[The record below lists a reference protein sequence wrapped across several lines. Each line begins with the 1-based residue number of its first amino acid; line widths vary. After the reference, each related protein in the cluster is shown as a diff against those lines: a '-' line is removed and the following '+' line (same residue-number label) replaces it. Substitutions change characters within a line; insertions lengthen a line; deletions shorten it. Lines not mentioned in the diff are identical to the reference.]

1 MAYASAVESECV
13 KLPEN
18 LRQVPIEIKFLRPMI
33 YYTQDGRQL
42 TKLEYFVILN
52 STNVIGP
59 QQQTDSVTFTGPLFC
74 DDCDAIPV
82 PFVEVKGR
90 LSPAQIQTLSF
101 NLNPSDGSAVN
112 TEMFFNSKTE
122 PVTRV
127 YYRPPISGP
136 DVTSTAV
143 SQQRLN
149 QVLSNQNL
157 EQPSLPTEKSFTVNI
172 AGRTGNNNRN
182 AIIQILKNLWVTT
195 FNISSDSVSINVKDI
210 DDTYVSST
218 SGTPVTQVTYTVDI
232 QGADSRWT
240 QFEGVDPVTLG
251 QYFRSLGINLVEGN
265 IIRIEGRTTPS
276 PGTGQTATPT
286 SPTGTI
292 SAVSVI
298 VLRGN
303 ISDSY
308 QTAVEELLQ
317 NALNKTKNGPSCCI
331 QLYIIEQ
338 STVFDS
344 NGGVLT
350 SYRFNATNGSAP
362 VMLNPE
368 EISNFTNEVSNGL
381 QTSDV
386 LRGQGIVIYQG
397 PVQGPTDTYSVDFVG
412 DIPETWKYAVARDIE
427 RAWINTYPD
436 CRCAFRADV
445 IRTEEFSGDFG
456 IKVTRVYYR
465 IRRDELVQDPQT
477 VTPPSRQV
485 FYNTVQGDD
494 STNSIY
500 SGTTLIPYSQHHN
513 VFLSKVVDMNSDEG
527 KQVLDQ
533 IRSSWITWR
542 NTSPAVPENLRQSS
556 VEIRLLRPL
565 IYYTQDG
572 RQVTKLEYFVILN
585 GSTVIAPQP
594 QTDSVTFTGPLFCND
609 CDAIPVPFIEV
620 KGRLSPGQLTTL
632 GSNLNPSGGSATMSE
647 MFLSSNNEPVTRV
660 YYRPPISGP
669 DVTSTA
675 VSQETLNQILTNQN
689 LELPT
694 LPTEKSFT
702 LDLAGTIGDNDRN
715 VIQRTIQ
722 SVWGA
727 TFNIP
732 SNSLAVDVKS
742 MDDSYVSST
751 SNTPVTKVIYTVTI
765 QGADSRWTQYEGV
778 DPGVLGL
785 YLRSNGLTLVLGNV
799 ERTTQTTSGTGST
812 VTTPT
817 PTGTANLDGV
827 IYLTGNISD
836 NEQAALEE
844 VFKSALNKTK
854 NGPACCIDLYI
865 IERTNYLDSAGN
877 IITGYRYNAINGTMP
892 IVLTPIERDNFTRE
906 VNSQLQ
912 TSAPFRGRGIQ
923 VYQGSVQAPTN
934 TYTVD
939 FIGEITQAERGAVI
953 TDIERAWL
961 SVNPDCECLFK
972 ANITATEALSGD
984 FGTVVTRV
992 YYTIT
997 KDGLVQDPQTV
1008 TPPSRQVFYNTVQG
1022 DDSTNS
1028 IYSGTTLIPYSQHHN
1043 VFLSKVVDMNSD
1055 EGKQVLDQIRYT
1067 WITWRNA
1074 DQAVPES
1081 LRSAPLE
1088 IRLLRPLLYYT
1099 TNGTQITKLEYFV
1112 ILNNT
1117 TVIGPQPDTERVSL
1131 RGPSFCDCK
1140 AIPVPFIEV
1149 KGLLS
1154 SDQLQALGSSLN
1166 PSDGSATISELF
1178 ITSEDD
1184 PVTRV
1189 YYLPPIS
1196 DPDVTST
1203 AVSAQR
1209 LNQILTS
1216 QNLEEPSLPTDKTF
1230 TLNFEGRVGSDKI
1243 PQIERTIKNLWIGSF
1258 DIPSGAVSVNV
1269 ENLDDDYVS
1278 SSNNP
1283 VTRMTY
1289 TVSIGGA
1296 DSKWTRFEGVNP
1308 ARYFTS
1314 TDLVVFEGEIT
1325 RGGSGPSSST
1335 TSTTSGPMYRVDEI
1349 YLKGNIN
1356 DLDQPLVEAALQRAM
1371 DRINSAGS
1379 SCCLKVD
1386 ILKRT
1391 TYADPAQ
1398 ETVVGYRYNMT
1409 NTTGRTV
1416 SELTPE
1422 QRRLL
1427 INELNG
1433 KLQRVPQFRWNGV
1446 TVYSGSLG
1454 DLRNLGITYG
1464 MDITGTVTGTQNV
1477 VAVIE
1482 ESWKNSNPDCG
1493 CQFKADIFLTK
1504 QLSGDYGM
1512 VVTRV
1517 YYTITRDGQ
1526 TQNVETVP
1534 PPSREV
1540 ISAAID
1546 NDKRV
1551 NPLYYGSSPMP
1562 YDLRHSVV
1570 LNKVVDMTSEQGQ
1583 GVVRTLQTEWK
1594 KWQNTDSTVPDNL
1607 RAQPLEILLLRP
1619 QKYYTQANTTMTN
1632 VEYFV
1637 KLGDRYLIGPGISI
1651 KLSGDIFCDCEA
1663 IPVPYL
1669 DVKGQLQW
1677 SKLLELG
1684 TSLNPADTTG
1694 STVERHMF
1702 SEGDGSPVTRVFYR
1716 PAIKNGNVRST
1727 ALAPEQMDEILTN
1740 HNLERPSFPV
1750 KKVFTFHFD
1759 GSLALDQ
1766 KSAVADGLQ
1775 AAWSSSFGIPTEN
1788 VSVVVNDMNDNFYS
1802 TTSDDQVTQ
1811 VKYTV
1816 AIQRGDSHL
1825 TRFEGL
1831 DTGMVGEKF
1840 SSTAKLTPCGCSAR
1854 EGREIMVTGV
1864 VGNDTTNLEN
1874 ALTKAWMQANPDYS
1888 GTLSVEIKQVEGD
1901 APTKLRYTVSPT
1913 GGPAAFTE
1921 NDLTTPQDELIGNE
1935 ISPLDLT
1942 VYKGENDD
1950 DSDTSDWAIPLG
1962 VVLGL
1967 LLLLIIIIVIV
1978 LVIRNRRRRQA
1989 RTIEN
1994 DASKFQK
2001 RSYDKEH
2008 FTTKPVYFENDM
2020 YSESQGFYVVN
2031 EDNGKSSL

>member
-1 MAYASAVESECV
+1 
-13 KLPEN
+13 
-18 LRQVPIEIKFLRPMI
+18 
-33 YYTQDGRQL
+33 
-42 TKLEYFVILN
+42 
-52 STNVIGP
+52 
-59 QQQTDSVTFTGPLFC
+59 
-74 DDCDAIPV
+74 
-82 PFVEVKGR
+82 
-90 LSPAQIQTLSF
+90 
-101 NLNPSDGSAVN
+101 
-112 TEMFFNSKTE
+112 
-122 PVTRV
+122 
-127 YYRPPISGP
+127 
-136 DVTSTAV
+136 
-143 SQQRLN
+143 
-149 QVLSNQNL
+149 
-157 EQPSLPTEKSFTVNI
+157 
-172 AGRTGNNNRN
+172 
-182 AIIQILKNLWVTT
+182 
-195 FNISSDSVSINVKDI
+195 
-210 DDTYVSST
+210 
-218 SGTPVTQVTYTVDI
+218 
-232 QGADSRWT
+232 
-240 QFEGVDPVTLG
+240 
-251 QYFRSLGINLVEGN
+251 
-265 IIRIEGRTTPS
+265 
-276 PGTGQTATPT
+276 
-286 SPTGTI
+286 
-292 SAVSVI
+292 
-298 VLRGN
+298 
-303 ISDSY
+303 
-308 QTAVEELLQ
+308 
-317 NALNKTKNGPSCCI
+317 
-331 QLYIIEQ
+331 
-338 STVFDS
+338 
-344 NGGVLT
+344 
-350 SYRFNATNGSAP
+350 
-362 VMLNPE
+362 
-368 EISNFTNEVSNGL
+368 
-381 QTSDV
+381 
-386 LRGQGIVIYQG
+386 
-397 PVQGPTDTYSVDFVG
+397 
-412 DIPETWKYAVARDIE
+412 
-427 RAWINTYPD
+427 
-436 CRCAFRADV
+436 
-445 IRTEEFSGDFG
+445 
-456 IKVTRVYYR
+456 
-465 IRRDELVQDPQT
+465 
-477 VTPPSRQV
+477 
-485 FYNTVQGDD
+485 
-494 STNSIY
+494 
-500 SGTTLIPYSQHHN
+500 
-513 VFLSKVVDMNSDEG
+513 MNSDEG
-527 KQVLDQ
+527 RQVLDQ
-533 IRSSWITWR
+533 IRSTWITWR
-542 NTSPAVPENLRQSS
+542 NTSPAVPENLRQVP

-585 GSTVIAPQP
+585 GTLVIAPQP
-594 QTDSVTFTGPLFCND
+594 EIDSVTFTGPLFCD

-620 KGRLSPGQLTTL
+620 NGRLSPGQLTTL
-632 GSNLNPSGGSATMSE
+632 GSNLNPSGGSVTMSE
-647 MFLSSNNEPVTRV
+647 MFVSSNNEPVTRV

-675 VSQETLNQILTNQN
+675 VSQETLDQILTNQN
-689 LELPT
+689 LKLPT
-694 LPTEKSFT
+694 LPTDKSYT
-702 LDLAGTIGDNDRN
+702 LNFAGRIGDNDKD

-722 SVWGA
+722 NVWGT

-732 SNSLAVDVKS
+732 SNSLSVDIKS
-742 MDDSYVSST
+742 MDDSYISST
-751 SNTPVTKVIYTVTI
+751 SNTPVTQVIYTVSI

-778 DPGVLGL
+778 DPGMLDQ
-785 YLRSNGLTLVLGNV
+785 YFRSSGLTLVQGNV
-799 ERTTQTTSGTGST
+799 ERTTSGTGST

-817 PTGTANLDGV
+817 PTGTTNLDGV
-827 IYLTGNISD
+827 IYLTGNIGD

-865 IERTNYLDSAGN
+865 IERTNYLDPAGN
-877 IITGYRYNAINGTMP
+877 IITGYRYNATNGSTP
-892 IVLTPIERDNFTRE
+892 IVLTPTERDNFTRE
-906 VNSQLQ
+906 VNNELQ
-912 TSAPFRGRGIQ
+912 TLAPFRGRGIQ
-923 VYQGSVQAPTN
+923 VYQSSVQAPTD
-934 TYTVD
+934 TYTID
-939 FIGEITQAERGAVI
+939 FIGEITQTERGAVI

-961 SVNPDCECLFK
+961 SVNPDCGCLFK
-972 ANITATEALSGD
+972 ANITKTEALSGD

-997 KDGLVQDPQTV
+997 KDGLVQNPQTV
-1008 TPPSRQVFYNTVQG
+1008 IPPSRQDFYNTVQR
-1022 DDSTNS
+1022 DDSINS
-1028 IYSGTTLIPYSQHHN
+1028 IYSGATLIPYSQHHN

-1055 EGKQVLDQIRYT
+1055 EGKRILDQIRFT

-1081 LRSAPLE
+1081 LRNAPLE
-1088 IRLLRPLLYYT
+1088 IRLLRPLMYYT
-1099 TNGTQITKLEYFV
+1099 TNGTQLTKLEYFV

-1131 RGPSFCDCK
+1131 RGPQFCDCK

-1178 ITSEDD
+1178 ITSEDN

-1189 YYLPPIS
+1189 YYLPQIS
-1196 DPDVTST
+1196 GPDVMST
-1203 AVSAQR
+1203 AVSSQR

-1230 TLNFEGRVGSDKI
+1230 TLNFEGRVGRDKI
-1243 PQIERTIKNLWIGSF
+1243 PQIEQTIENLWIGTF
-1258 DIPSGAVSVNV
+1258 DMPSDAVSVNV
-1269 ENLDDDYVS
+1269 ENLDGDYIS
-1278 SSNNP
+1278 SSNNA

-1289 TVSIGGA
+1289 TVSIRGA
-1296 DSKWTRFEGVNP
+1296 DSKWTRFEGVDP

-1314 TDLVVFEGEIT
+1314 SDLVVFGGEIT
-1325 RGGSGPSSST
+1325 RGGSGTSLST
-1335 TSTTSGPMYRVDEI
+1335 TSTTATTAGPMYRVDNI

-1356 DLDQPLVEAALQRAM
+1356 DLDQPVVEAALQRAM
-1371 DRINSAGS
+1371 DRINSGS

-1391 TYADPAQ
+1391 AYANPAQ
-1398 ETVVGYRYNMT
+1398 EMVVGYRYNMT
-1409 NTTGRTV
+1409 NSTGGTV

-1427 INELNG
+1427 TNELNRE
-1433 KLQRVPQFRWNGV
+1433 LQRVPQFRWNGV

-1464 MDITGTVTGTQNV
+1464 IDITGRVTGTQNIV
-1477 VAVIE
+1477 DVIE
-1482 ESWKNSNPDCG
+1482 ASWTNTNPDCG

-1526 TQNVETVP
+1526 TQNAESVP

-1546 NDKRV
+1546 NDKRI
-1551 NPLYYGSSPMP
+1551 NPLYYGSTPIP
-1562 YDLRHSVV
+1562 YDQHHSVV
-1570 LNKVVDMTSEQGQ
+1570 LNRVVDMTSEQGQ

-1619 QKYYTQANTTMTN
+1619 QKYYTQAGTTVTN

-1637 KLGDRYLIGPGISI
+1637 KLGERYLIGPDISI
-1651 KLSGDIFCDCEA
+1651 NLSGGIFCDCDA
-1663 IPVPYL
+1663 IPVPFL

-1702 SEGDGSPVTRVFYR
+1702 SEGNGEPVTRVFYR
-1716 PAIKNGNVRST
+1716 PTIENGNVQST
-1727 ALAPEQMDEILTN
+1727 ALSPDQLDEILTN
-1740 HNLERPSFPV
+1740 HNLERPSLPV
-1750 KKVFTFHFD
+1750 KKVFTFNFD
-1759 GSLALDQ
+1759 GSLGDDQ
-1766 KSAVADGLQ
+1766 ESVVADGLL
-1775 AAWSSSFGIPTEN
+1775 ATWSSSLGIPTEN
-1788 VSVVVNDMNDNFYS
+1788 VSVMVNDINDNFYS

-1811 VKYTV
+1811 VKYNV
-1816 AIQRGDSHL
+1816 AIQRGDSHW
-1825 TRFEGL
+1825 TRFEGV
-1831 DTGMVGEKF
+1831 DTGMLGEKF
-1840 SSTAKLTPCGCSAR
+1840 SSTAGLTPCGCSAR

-1864 VGNDTTNLEN
+1864 VGNDTTDLEN
-1874 ALTKAWMQANPDYS
+1874 ALTKAWMQANPDYT
-1888 GTLSVEIKQVEGD
+1888 GTLSVGIKQVEGD
-1901 APTKLRYTVSPT
+1901 APTKLRYIVTPT

-1921 NDLTTPQDELIGNE
+1921 NDLTTPQDALIGNE

-1962 VVLGL
+1962 IVLGL

-2008 FTTKPVYFENDM
+2008 FTTKPVYFENDV